1 MRKAHLLNGLLLL
14 LLGTAALQAY
24 SRLSAN
30 APAEAPPPLISAR
43 VGHPVAAL
51 VRLSDSTRAQLSQ
64 VSSGSCRLVVVYSPD
79 CGASL
84 DQARRWAQDAAAD
97 PRRLVPQ
104 GWQAIWVAGIP
115 TDSTGTRL
123 PHTLPVQVATVDSA
137 GPLLKELGLRAY
149 PRTLLDRE
157 GRIKAAGIG
166 ATLPRSKRC
175 ARTAPSTRPSPP
187 IPPIHRS
194 ACYQSWLEPLH

>member
-1 MRKAHLLNGLLLL
+1 MRKEHLLNGLLLL

-24 SRLSAN
+24 ARLSAD
-30 APAEAPPPLISAR
+30 APVAAPLPMISAR
-43 VGHPVAAL
+43 VGHPVSAL

-64 VSSGSCRLVVVYSPD
+64 VSSGSCRLVVVYSPN

-97 PRRLVPQ
+97 PERRLVPE

-123 PHTLPVQVATVDSA
+123 PHTLPVQVAAVDSA
-137 GPLLKELGLRAY
+137 GPLLDELGLRAY
-149 PRTLLDRE
+149 PAHMVLDRE

-166 ATLPRSKRC
+166 ATLPRLEALRPDCTIDPSFPSDP
-175 ARTAPSTRPSPP
+175 TNSQNAPLTK
-187 IPPIHRS
+187 
-194 ACYQSWLEPLH
+194 AD